1 MITPAQRAEI
11 RRLYFGEHWKVGTIA
26 AALGVHHETV
36 RAALQ
41 HETGGTRRGVSRPSA
56 LDPFLPFIR
65 DTLTQYPR
73 LRATRLHEMLRQ
85 RGYPGS
91 AVQVRRLVRRLRP
104 QATTH
109 VYRRVVTLAG
119 EQAQVDW
126 GTFGKVRIGHGVRAV
141 SGFVMVLGYSRAL
154 FALFTLDQTLES
166 FLRGHVAAF
175 EALGGSARTL
185 VYDNLRSAVLDRR
198 GTAIQFHPRLL
209 ELAGHYHFAPRPCT
223 PARGNEKGKVERQ
236 IQYLRHAFFAARPFR
251 DLDDL
256 NAQFRRW
263 RDDIAHQR
271 RHPEQRDR
279 PVAAVLAEEQPRLL
293 PLPVHPFETDVMRA
307 VRSGKTPYVRFDR
320 NQYSIPHTQVRRPLT
335 LVANATTVRV
345 LDGQTELARH
355 RRSYDTGQTI
365 EDAAH
370 LEGLLAATHQANVHT
385 ARDRLR
391 VAVPATAALFD
402 RLAARG
408 EALRP
413 HTSAPPGPARR
424 LRVAGARRGD
434 RHGPRARCPRRRLD
448 RSPAG
453 NPPAPAGSHAAP
465 PAGLTQPGPASAILT
480 SGPIAW
486 RVTMPSPPVP
496 TTLMNDLRRL
506 GLLRTAE
513 DLNDILARATRL
525 RWSPTVLLEH
535 IVTAELE
542 ERQRRSIERRL
553 TAARLGRFKPI
564 ADWDWNW
571 PTALD
576 RPALERVLA
585 LDFLDR
591 AENVIL
597 VGAQGLGKT
606 MLAKNI
612 VHQVVLAGHSARFI
626 TASDLLLDLNGQE
639 TARALERRLRHYVR
653 PALLAIDEIGYL
665 AYDAHAADLLF
676 QIVSRRYEH
685 RPLLMTTN
693 LAFKHWDTIF
703 PNASC
708 AVALIDRLTH
718 HAEIVVIEG
727 DSYRKREAELS
738 QKQRRTKPKR
748 R

>member
-11 RRLYFGEHWKVGTIA
+11 RRLSFGEHWKIGTIA

-41 HETGGTRRGVSRPSA
+41 HETGGVRRGVSRPSA

-73 LRATRLHEMLRQ
+73 LRATRLHEMLRL
-85 RGYPGS
+85 RGYSGS
-91 AVQVRRLVRRLRP
+91 TVQVRRLVRRLRP

-126 GTFGKVRIGHGVRAV
+126 GTFGTVRIGHGVRTV

-209 ELAGHYHFAPRPCT
+209 ELAGHSHFAPRPCT
-223 PARGNEKGKVERQ
+223 PARGNEKGTVECQ

-263 RDDIAHQR
+263 RDEIAHQR
-271 RHPEQRDR
+271 RHPDQPDR
-279 PVAAVLAEEQPRLL
+279 TVADVLAEEQSRLL
-293 PLPVHPFETDVMRA
+293 PLPAHPFETDVMRA
-307 VRSGKTPYVRFDR
+307 VRSGKTPSVRFDR
-320 NQYSIPHTQVRRPLT
+320 NHDSIPHTHVRRPLT
-335 LVANATTVRV
+335 LVASATIVRV
-345 LDGQTELARH
+345 LDRHTELARH
-355 RRSYDTGQTI
+355 RRSDDTGQTI

-391 VAVPATAALFD
+391 VAVPASA
-402 RLAARG
+402 
-408 EALRP
+408 
-413 HTSAPPGPARR
+413 TSM
-424 LRVAGARRGD
+424 
-434 RHGPRARCPRRRLD
+434 
-448 RSPAG
+448 
-453 NPPAPAGSHAAP
+453 
-465 PAGLTQPGPASAILT
+465 
-480 SGPIAW
+480 SGPIPW
-486 RVTMPSPPVP
+486 RATMPSPTPP
-496 TTLMNDLRRL
+496 TSLTSDLRRL
-506 GLLRTAE
+506 GLPRTAD
-513 DLNDILARATRL
+513 DLNDVIARATRQ
-525 RWSPTVLLEH
+525 RWSPTALLEH
-535 IVTAELE
+535 VVTAELE
-542 ERQRRSIERRL
+542 ERRRRSVERRL

-564 ADWDWNW
+564 ADWDWAW

-591 AENVIL
+591 AENVLL

-639 TARALERRLRHYVR
+639 TARALERRLRHYAR
-653 PALLAIDEIGYL
+653 PALA
-665 AYDAHAADLLF
+665 
-676 QIVSRRYEH
+676 RH
-685 RPLLMTTN
+685 R
-693 LAFKHWDTIF
+693 
-703 PNASC
+703 
-708 AVALIDRLTH
+708 
-718 HAEIVVIEG
+718 
-727 DSYRKREAELS
+727 
-738 QKQRRTKPKR
+738 
-748 R
+748 